1 MTSFNFSGKMLVQ
14 GGITMTGKE
23 LIKNLMTEK
32 KVTNADMARAL
43 GISQAALWDRLNP
56 KKTNNMTIVNLSK
69 MLEQLGYE
77 IIVKEKDGTIEYR
90 LSE

>member
-1 MTSFNFSGKMLVQ
+1 MTA
-14 GGITMTGKE
+14 KE

-69 MLEQLGYE
+69 MLQQLDYE

>member
-1 MTSFNFSGKMLVQ
+1 MTA
-14 GGITMTGKE
+14 KE
-23 LIKNLMTEK
+23 LIKSLMTEK